1 MRSGAHRMRGSRRD
15 VVSNEVAGF
24 EAIDAKR
31 LDAVDWWANDT
42 EPETT
47 ERVTLIEFLW
57 MGLTGAQPVIF
68 VAHEWLQ

>member
-1 MRSGAHRMRGSRRD
+1 MRGSRRD

-31 LDAVDWWANDT
+31 LDAGDWWANDT